1 MDIMSN
7 AINKEA
13 DRREKAR
20 FPIHRELR
28 FKVLQDATVLEVGT
42 GETLNISSGGVLFSL
57 ERDLQAG
64 CFVELS
70 ISWPVLLDNT
80 CPMRMIAFGRVLRSE
95 GGVTACTI
103 DKYEFRTQARA
114 AVRPITLNR
123 SDSMLQRWA
132 NGVRKESLK
141 ASLATA

>member
-1 MDIMSN
+1 MDIMTN
-7 AINKEA
+7 AKKKEA

-28 FKVLQDATVLEVGT
+28 FKVLQDATVLETGN

-57 ERDLQAG
+57 DRDLQPG

-80 CPMRMIAFGRVLRSE
+80 CPMRMIAFGRVLRSTA
-95 GGVTACTI
+95 GVTACTI

-114 AVRPITLNR
+114 TVRPITLNR